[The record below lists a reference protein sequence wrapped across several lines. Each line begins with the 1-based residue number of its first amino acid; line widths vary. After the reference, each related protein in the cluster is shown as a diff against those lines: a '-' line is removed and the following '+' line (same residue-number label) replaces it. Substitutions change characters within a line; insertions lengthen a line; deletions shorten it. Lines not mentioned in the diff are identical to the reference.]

1 MKPKLLLLLALAII
15 SCGKTKPTATT
26 YLPSPD
32 TQPGRAASPDEIPM
46 APFPRLTG
54 DDWSNGY
61 DLGAALGRA
70 AAVRGDRIPSDVD
83 LRAAAHNAAMN
94 SNNIADKQQFETGF
108 KSGFAAGYKKASKS
122 TL

>member
-32 TQPGRAASPDEIPM
+32 EIPK
-46 APFPRLTG
+46 APLPRLTG

-61 DLGAALGRA
+61 DRGAAVGRA
-70 AAVRGDRIPSDVD
+70 AAARGDRIPSDVD
-83 LRAAAHNAAMN
+83 LGAAAHNAAMN

-108 KSGFAAGYKKASKS
+108 QSGFAAGYKKASKS
-122 TL
+122 AF

>member
-1 MKPKLLLLLALAII
+1 PHSGKP
-15 SCGKTKPTATT
+15 KPTATPCR
-26 YLPSPD
+26 PSPY
-32 TQPGRAASPDEIPM
+32 TQPGRSASAYEIPM
-46 APFPRLTG
+46 APSPRLTG

-94 SNNIADKQQFETGF
+94 SNNIGDKQQFETGF
-108 KSGFAAGYKKASKS
+108 QSGFAAGYKKASKS
-122 TL
+122 AF